1 MIADILPRYQE
12 VANGTKKAFTVPF
25 DILDSSYINV
35 YLGSTKQTS
44 GFSINV
50 SGKKVTF
57 TTAPSSSTVV
67 TIVRVIPTSW
77 EQEVLGAV
85 NAETLNNIFTVL
97 IAKMQTLEEGLNRAI
112 KTDVTDTE
120 TGSTHFLELLSDAID
135 SLGQANTKLAQV
147 QSSATQAL
155 SDISDAETTALSNFN
170 SNATSK
176 TNTFNT
182 NASNKT
188 TAFDNNYTTKKAAVD
203 AKADEA
209 AASAALAKKWAIGD
223 PSEPTGHSAEYWA
236 EQASLIVGDAAH
248 LSLTETFT
256 GDKTF
261 EKEIKGYLA
270 SYSANNA
277 GSTSDTYLNP
287 YKKLCDCVV
296 TGTNTS
302 RVIPFLYSKTQNAD
316 HNSGSYLGRIS
327 IKTYS
332 TAGEINVVASGVV
345 LTDTPD
351 YINNGDIIFY
361 LLYKN
366 NTPSSGYVTVEVWV
380 YVKSTY
386 TGISVIPLKIG
397 TGGTSYS
404 TSSVTWYNNTIK
416 AAELPSGYEVINQNI
431 VSNYIATPA
440 ASDDSKKAAN
450 TEFVHDAIA
459 LDAVTL
465 TGDQDIAG
473 VKKLTSGIL
482 GILRTN
488 ATKGTN
494 PSSSQYWNI
503 YLNDKNGTGDSNA
516 LGRIMTVVE
525 ASGLVSTNMYAYK
538 NATGTSNARISVYYP
553 TSGSAYTYAPA
564 PTEDTTSSTQIDTVG
579 ARNTKLANYA
589 GLGTANTFTNTN
601 TISGAN
607 KTLTIK
613 NTNITRGTAP
623 SAAVNQTYILG
634 KDSANKSTW
643 AIYHTWETD
652 LSALTR
658 LICYRGTTT
667 DTTWSGIGVGYNSSG
682 VAYTVA
688 PTPNE
693 DTTSS
698 TQIDTVGARN
708 TKLASYATTSAM
720 NSVIS
725 TSPYLVLYG
734 TSTSAADATAKIVEI
749 SSSYATTPTISAGQL
764 LIVKPTITSTVADST
779 ITVQKSSTTLLA
791 AKTMK
796 YNNANITTSTDS
808 IVWSANVCSI
818 FVYDGSYWQFLGHGL
833 DNNTT
838 YSAMSVS
845 EGTTGT
851 ATSSRVM
858 RADYLKQ
865 IIEGLAISQTNT
877 YYDSSSSTL
886 YIG

>member
-57 TTAPSSSTVV
+57 TTAPASSTVV
-67 TIVRVIPTSW
+67 TIVRVIPTDW

-85 NAETLNNIFTVL
+85 NAKTLNNIFTVL

-155 SDISDAETTALSNFN
+155 SDISGAETTALSNFN

-188 TAFDNNYTTKKAAVD
+188 TAFNNNYTTKKAAVD

-209 AASAALAKKWAIGD
+209 AASAALAMKWAIGD

-261 EKEIKGYLA
+261 EKEIKAELA
-270 SYSANNA
+270 SYVAYN
-277 GSTSDTYLNP
+277 GSTNNLP
-287 YKKLCDCVV
+287 YKKMGEIVLN
-296 TGTNTS
+296 GTNAS
-302 RVIPFLYSKTQNAD
+302 AVVPFLYFRTNVEKTSNAYLGKIVLRTD
-316 HNSGSYLGRIS
+316 GTTAGHINIGATGVALDEIPDYVNSGD
-327 IKTYS
+327 
-332 TAGEINVVASGVV
+332 INFYV
-345 LTDTPD
+345 LYKESTPD
-351 YINNGDIIFY
+351 
-361 LLYKN
+361 
-366 NTPSSGYVTVEVWV
+366 SSKVTFEFWV
-380 YVKSTY
+380 YVKNTWAGLSIT
-386 TGISVIPLKIG
+386 PLKQS
-397 TGGTSYS
+397 TGGTGYS
-404 TSSVTWYNNTIK
+404 MTNWTWYNNPTGT
-416 AAELPSGYEVINQNI
+416 AEIPDGYTGQIEKSII
-431 VSNYIATPA
+431 SNYIATPA

-465 TGDQDIAG
+465 TGNQD
-473 VKKLTSGIL
+473 VHNRKRFDTSDSL
-482 GILRTN
+482 MVMNDTF
-488 ATKGTN
+488 TKGNIPDSTK
-494 PSSSQYWNI
+494 YWN
-503 YLNDKNGTGDSNA
+503 LTFVENNGTGYRQR
-516 LGRIMTVVE
+516 LGAVE
-525 ASGLVSTNMYAYK
+525 TMVDTNGNVENRLIVYK
-538 NATGTSNARISVYYP
+538 NLANNNTNDYISIHYPVSGNPYATCP
-553 TSGSAYTYAPA
+553 T

-579 ARNTKLANYA
+579 ARNTKLADYA
-589 GLGTANTFTNTN
+589 ALGSANTFTNTN

-607 KTLTIK
+607 KNLIIK

-634 KDSANKSTW
+634 RDSADKSTW
-643 AIYHTWETD
+643 AIYHTWGTD
-652 LSALTR
+652 KAALTR
-658 LICYRGTTT
+658 LICYKGTTT
-667 DTTWSGIGVGYNSSG
+667 DTAWSGIGVGYDSSG

-688 PTPNE
+688 PTPTE

-720 NSVIS
+720 NSAIS

-749 SSSYATTPTISAGQL
+749 SSNYATTPTISAGQL

-796 YNNANITTSTDS
+796 YNNTNITTSTDS
-808 IVWSANVCSI
+808 IVWSANVPSI